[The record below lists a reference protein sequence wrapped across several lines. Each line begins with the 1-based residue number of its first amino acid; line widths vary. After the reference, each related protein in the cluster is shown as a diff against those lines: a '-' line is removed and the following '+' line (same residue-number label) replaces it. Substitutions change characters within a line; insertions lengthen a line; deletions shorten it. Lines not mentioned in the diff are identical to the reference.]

1 MPSFFTPAPAVYDRL
16 QGPPSP
22 THRRLI
28 SMKKKQKLSKPLN
41 VENLAHRRK
50 EPGGLRTKEEQ
61 AYEDVK
67 TMILSGDLPKDVFLS
82 QRMLAAEVDTNITTI
97 RTALRQLERDGLI
110 ENVPQWG
117 VRIPVETEE
126 RLRDLYFVRDILEVA
141 AVQRIVQLRD
151 TVDTEALREK
161 AKIADAFARKL
172 PENVVAFSKAH
183 FDFHLEVAKQS
194 GSELLFYSLN
204 RVHFRNWLLWHDV
217 RLWKNRHLIDHQ
229 KLVEI
234 ILTATEEDVVK
245 YMRVHINNGLE
256 KELAELRKSNLKAA
270 AKTDDAISGGKFKRQ
285 TKPRRA
291 MTK

>member
-1 MPSFFTPAPAVYDRL
+1 MKRMKHTKPSNVAI
-16 QGPPSP
+16 
-22 THRRLI
+22 LI
-28 SMKKKQKLSKPLN
+28 P
-41 VENLAHRRK
+41 RK
-50 EPGGLRTKEEQ
+50 RASTELRTKEEQ

-67 TMILSGDLPKDVFLS
+67 AMILSGGLPKDVFLS
-82 QRMLAAEVDTNITTI
+82 QRMLAAKVDTNITTI

-110 ENVPQWG
+110 ENVPRWG

-141 AVQRIVQLRD
+141 AVRRIVQLRD
-151 TVDTEALREK
+151 TVNAAILREK

-172 PENVVAFSKAH
+172 PDNVVAFSQAH

-194 GSELLFYSLN
+194 GSELLFHSLN

-234 ILTATEEDVVK
+234 ILNESEDEVIK
-245 YMRVHINNGLE
+245 YMRIHINNGLE
-256 KELAELRKSNLKAA
+256 NELAELRKAQLLPSGKTTSAGNKAG
-270 AKTDDAISGGKFKRQ
+270 KIS
-285 TKPRRA
+285 KPRSATMKAR
-291 MTK
+291 

>member
-1 MPSFFTPAPAVYDRL
+1 
-16 QGPPSP
+16 
-22 THRRLI
+22 
-28 SMKKKQKLSKPLN
+28 MKKKSPSKPMN
-41 VENLAHRRK
+41 VEILIPRRRGSA
-50 EPGGLRTKEEQ
+50 ELRTKEDQ

-82 QRMLAAEVDTNITTI
+82 QRMLAARVDTNITTI

-110 ENVPQWG
+110 ENVPRWG

-126 RLRDLYFVRDILEVA
+126 RLRDLYFIRDLLEVA
-141 AVQRIVQLRD
+141 AVRRIVELRD
-151 TVDTEALREK
+151 TVDAAMLREK
-161 AKIADAFARKL
+161 AKIADEFARKL
-172 PENVVAFSKAH
+172 PDNVVAFSQAH
-183 FDFHLEVAKQS
+183 FDFHLEVARQS

-234 ILTATEEDVVK
+234 ILTAHEDEVIS

-256 KELAELRKSNLKAA
+256 NELAELRKSQLVLSGKNSKAA
-270 AKTDDAISGGKFKRQ
+270 ASKARVSRPRTAIMRGK
-285 TKPRRA
+285 
-291 MTK
+291 

>member
-1 MPSFFTPAPAVYDRL
+1 MKRKQPTRPS
-16 QGPPSP
+16 
-22 THRRLI
+22 
-28 SMKKKQKLSKPLN
+28 N
-41 VENLAHRRK
+41 VEILIPRRR
-50 EPGGLRTKEEQ
+50 ESAELRTKEEQ

-67 TMILSGDLPKDVFLS
+67 AMILSGGLPKDVFLS
-82 QRMLAAEVDTNITTI
+82 QRMLAAKVDTNITTI

-110 ENVPQWG
+110 ENVPRWG

-126 RLRDLYFVRDILEVA
+126 RLRDLYFVRDILEIA
-141 AVQRIVQLRD
+141 AVRRIIELRD
-151 TVDTEALREK
+151 SVDAAILREK

-172 PENVVAFSKAH
+172 PDNVVAFSQAH

-234 ILTATEEDVVK
+234 ILTAPEGEAIK
-245 YMRVHINNGLE
+245 YMRLHINNGLE
-256 KELAELRKSNLKAA
+256 NELAELRRSQLVPSDKSNSAGI
-270 AKTDDAISGGKFKRQ
+270 KTRRVS
-285 TKPRRA
+285 KPRSA
-291 MTK
+291 MMKAK

>member
-1 MPSFFTPAPAVYDRL
+1 
-16 QGPPSP
+16 
-22 THRRLI
+22 
-28 SMKKKQKLSKPLN
+28 MKKKQSTEPSN
-41 VENLAHRRK
+41 VETLTPRRR
-50 EPGGLRTKEEQ
+50 ESPELRTKEDQ

-67 TMILSGDLPKDVFLS
+67 ALILSGGLPKDVFLS
-82 QRMLAAEVDTNITTI
+82 QRMLAAKVDTNITTI

-110 ENVPQWG
+110 ENVPRWG

-126 RLRDLYFVRDILEVA
+126 RLRDLYFVRDILEIA
-141 AVQRIVQLRD
+141 AVRRIVEMRD
-151 TVDTEALREK
+151 TVDAGALREK

-172 PENVVAFSKAH
+172 PDNVVAFSQAH

-234 ILTATEEDVVK
+234 ILTAPEEEVIR
-245 YMRVHINNGLE
+245 YMRIHINNGLE
-256 KELAELRKSNLKAA
+256 NELAELRKAQM
-270 AKTDDAISGGKFKRQ
+270 ISTQSSHSGIKKRGR
-285 TKPRRA
+285 TSTPRRA
-291 MTK
+291 NGNAK